1 MFTYKLESV
10 LEYRK
15 NIEEQKLVEFSAQEQ
30 HLRKT
35 EDILRNIGE
44 ERERLSG
51 ELKGLQN
58 IKCDGRDITLMMG
71 YADELQSREKKQQFV
86 VQKERILLEEKR
98 KLLFEAVTKRKILE
112 AHRQKQF
119 EAYQADQILAE
130 RRNAD
135 EIAIQRFV
143 KREQ

>member
-1 MFTYKLESV
+1 MFKYKLKSV

-15 NIEEQKLVEFSAQEQ
+15 NIEEQKLVEFSDQERN
-30 HLRKT
+30 LRK
-35 EDILRNIGE
+35 EEEALRNIGK
-44 ERERLSG
+44 EREKLSE

-58 IKCDGRDITLMMG
+58 IRCDGSDIVLMMN
-71 YADELQSREKKQQFV
+71 YADELQNREKKQQFV

-98 KLLFEAVTKRKILE
+98 KLLLEAVTKRKILE

-119 EAYQADQILAE
+119 EAYNANQILAE

-135 EIAIQRFV
+135 EIAVQRFV

>member
-1 MFTYKLESV
+1 MFTYNLKSV

-15 NIEEQKLVEFSAQEQ
+15 NIEEQKLAEFSNQEQ
-30 HLRKT
+30 NLRKA
-35 EDILRNIGE
+35 EEVLRSIGG
-44 ERERLSG
+44 EREKISE

-58 IKCDGRDITLMMG
+58 ISCDGRDIALMMT
-71 YADELQSREKKQQFV
+71 YADELQNREKKQQFV

-119 EAYQADQILAE
+119 EAYQAEQILLE
-130 RRNAD
+130 RRQMD
-135 EIAIQRFV
+135 EIATQRFV

>member
-15 NIEEQKLVEFSAQEQ
+15 NMEEQKLAEFSSQEQ
-30 HLRKT
+30 NLRKA
-35 EDILRNIGE
+35 EDALQSISD
-44 ERERLSG
+44 EREKLSE

-58 IKCDGRDITLMMG
+58 MSCDGRDIALMMT
-71 YADELQSREKKQQFV
+71 YADELQNKEKKQQFV

-98 KLLFEAVTKRKILE
+98 QLLFEAVTKRKILE

-119 EAYQADQILAE
+119 ETYRTDEILAE
-130 RRNAD
+130 RRQTD